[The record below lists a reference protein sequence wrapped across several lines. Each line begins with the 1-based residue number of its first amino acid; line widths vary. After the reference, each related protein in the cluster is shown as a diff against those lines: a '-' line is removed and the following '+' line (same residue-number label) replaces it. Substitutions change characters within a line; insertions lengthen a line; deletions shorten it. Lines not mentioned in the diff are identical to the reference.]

1 MDAYQAITS
10 AIEGL
15 EDCSA
20 MEVIGALELVKAE
33 LLLTVITAEDEDA
46 EDEDAEGD
54 GVVGE

>member
-15 EDCSA
+15 EDHSA
-20 MEVIGALELVKAE
+20 IEVIGALELVKAE

-46 EDEDAEGD
+46 EGD